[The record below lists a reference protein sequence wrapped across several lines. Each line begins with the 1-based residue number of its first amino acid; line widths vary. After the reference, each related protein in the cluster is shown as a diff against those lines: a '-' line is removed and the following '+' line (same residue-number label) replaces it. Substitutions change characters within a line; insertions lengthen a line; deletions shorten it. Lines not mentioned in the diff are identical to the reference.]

1 MVRENGLYSVN
12 KPKTNRNGHL
22 SDIFKKITS
31 IDSDDLTPDDGDAVK
46 ALKLRPAD
54 DRITLKPII
63 EPDIDKD
70 LNDGVD
76 NDPVPEFIT
85 RKAEAEQ
92 AETMLTK
99 DIAPA
104 EETGGYV
111 PSALAASTTAMM
123 TDTPAPSTGWMKWVG
138 IGAVILWIGAS
149 FAYMYGFFD
158 LGRKWAELTPI
169 QIAGLVLTI
178 LFPAILLTLLF
189 YTMRQLSRFSR
200 QAHLLSRTANALTQP
215 DDSTIAKTA
224 IMSRAIKTEVDSV
237 DARIDQALARMN
249 SLESVI
255 SEQTEGLNAATASS
269 AQTADDIASRL
280 STQRLALE
288 NIASTFDVRM
298 ATLSS
303 TMSEHSEKLTAST
316 QTAEQKIQEARVS
329 VEGAAAKINSASEVV
344 RGNTVEAASTLMQ
357 SHTEIEDLASRIRT
371 RSIELDEIYRRH
383 AQELTAMIE
392 QLRDEQ
398 QNLGLSLEERLTKMR
413 DMALSAKVSAESLNE
428 ASEAGRETVEAL
440 AEATRLTDTAVK
452 QRFTEMEEMVKFSG
466 EKAETIS
473 DKATRRVQDSL
484 AQTRKEIARIE
495 TDMAALQMRLAQP
508 QPLELEEPKQPKPK
522 RRGLLRFKPL
532 EQDFPPVEPPRY
544 ENQRLEVETP
554 DLAPA
559 PDATTTLLAETDAH
573 LDTMALTNDIVEA
586 AIVPETP
593 SEPAD
598 TLRRAAPDDKPKDNR
613 RKKDKSGW
621 RWRDMLGGIDRSEET
636 AATDGLTTPT
646 REISESRMIASL
658 TAIGLTPAAVVDDGC
673 IIEAANTRKA
683 KGASEMSQTVARRM
697 GDPVRHLHRAME
709 ENPALKSDA
718 LIYVTEYQA
727 RMDVIKDSREAIRT
741 SLESDGGRAF
751 LLCDAALNG

>member
-1 MVRENGLYSVN
+1 
-12 KPKTNRNGHL
+12 L

-31 IDSDDLTPDDGDAVK
+31 IDSDALTPEDDEAVK
-46 ALKLRPAD
+46 ALKSKPTRE
-54 DRITLKPII
+54 DRIGLKPII
-63 EPDIDKD
+63 EPDIDD
-70 LNDGVD
+70 DPLID
-76 NDPVPEFIT
+76 DPVPEFIT
-85 RKAEAEQ
+85 RKA
-92 AETMLTK
+92 
-99 DIAPA
+99 PA
-104 EETGGYV
+104 EIPHVEDIPPVQDPGGYV
-111 PSALAASTTAMM
+111 PAALAVTATAVSTA
-123 TDTPAPSTGWMKWVG
+123 DSPAPSTGWMKWVG
-138 IGAVILWIGAS
+138 IGAVILWLGAS
-149 FAYMYGFFD
+149 FAYIYGSFD
-158 LGRKWAELTPI
+158 LGRKLTDLTPI
-169 QIAGLVLTI
+169 QIAGLVLAV
-178 LFPAILLTLLF
+178 LFPAILLALLF

-215 DDSTIAKTA
+215 DDSTVSKTA
-224 IMSRAIKTEVDSV
+224 IMARAIKTEVDSV
-237 DARIDQALARMN
+237 DARIDQAIARM
-249 SLESVI
+249 STLESVI
-255 SEQTEGLNAATASS
+255 AEQTEGLNAATTSS

-303 TMSEHSEKLTAST
+303 ALSDHSDKLAEST
-316 QTAEQKIQEARVS
+316 HQAEQKIQEARIS

-357 SHTEIEDLASRIRT
+357 SHTEIEDLAARIRS
-371 RSIELDEIYRRH
+371 RSVELDEIYRKH
-383 AQELTAMIE
+383 AQELTVMIE

-398 QNLGLSLEERLTKMR
+398 QNLGLSLEERLSKMR

-428 ASEAGRETVEAL
+428 ASDAGRETVEAL

-452 QRFTEMEEMVKFSG
+452 QRFADMEEMVKFSG
-466 EKAETIS
+466 EKAESIS
-473 DKATRRVQDSL
+473 DKATQRVQDSL
-484 AQTRKEIARIE
+484 AHTRKEIARIE

-532 EQDFPPVEPPRY
+532 EDDFPPVEPPRG
-544 ENQRLEVETP
+544 NIQSLAIDPP
-554 DLAPA
+554 DIAAA
-559 PDATTTLLAETDAH
+559 PDATATLLEETNAH
-573 LDTMALTNDIVEA
+573 LDTLDLTDDLVEA
-586 AIVPETP
+586 AIIPEGAPETLA
-593 SEPAD
+593 EPTD
-598 TLRRAAPDDKPKDNR
+598 TLRRAAPDDGPDDRR

-636 AATDGLTTPT
+636 SAIDDLTKPTP
-646 REISESRMIASL
+646 RDISDSRMIASL

-683 KGASEMSQTVARRM
+683 KGASEMSQSVAKRM

-718 LIYVTEYQA
+718 ETYVAEYHA
-727 RMDVIKDSREAIRT
+727 RMNVIEDNREAIRT